1 MEKLSALSS
10 DAPRVNALKPTPEP
24 VVQWDVLVVGGGA
37 TGLGVAVQA
46 ALQGQRVALLE
57 AGDWAC
63 GTSSRST
70 KLLHGGVRYLAQ
82 GHWRLVREALRER
95 ATVLALAPHLAQP
108 LSFVVPGASWL
119 SWAWTGMGLKLY
131 QWLSGRW
138 SLGRTVALPR
148 RQLLERCP
156 GDVAGGAATVAG
168 SAAPQSTWVAGMRY
182 WDAQFEDAR
191 LALAL
196 AKTARRAGASLHN
209 HARVTGLQLE
219 AQGWR
224 VQWLDERSGQTREGL
239 ARCVVNATGVWVD
252 GLRQMA
258 LSTSSNSS
266 GTSRDGP
273 PVKPL
278 VTASQGVHLVVAR
291 ERLPIREAVLIPST
305 ADGRVLFAVP
315 WLGATVIGT
324 TDTPRADAPQE
335 PVPMAEELEF
345 LFREARQSL
354 GVSLGRA
361 DVLSVWVGLRPLV
374 VQGAA
379 DAAGG
384 STSQMSREH
393 LIRREAPGFVTVT
406 GGKWTTYR
414 SMAEQVMQALAE
426 HGDLTTGPGVGTSSV
441 NTALH
446 RLVGAPPAGSVKT
459 SASATYSRIGDA
471 PGLHLWGTEAEEV
484 LRLPGA
490 GHDLGMG
497 LSEAMVRFAARH
509 EWALTVEDMLARRWR
524 ALFLDARQAARMAP
538 AVAALLQEETG
549 LDPRLDAFLELCQQY
564 TLDDDSLAL

>member
-1 MEKLSALSS
+1 MGNSSASS
-10 DAPRVNALKPTPEP
+10 DVDAVVKAASPATEP
-24 VVQWDVLVVGGGA
+24 MVQWDVLVVGGGA

-138 SLGRTVALPR
+138 SLGRTVALSR
-148 RQLLERCP
+148 RELLSRCP
-156 GDVAGGAATVAG
+156 GDVAGGVEPAGG

-209 HARVTGLQLE
+209 HSRVTALLPD
-219 AQGWR
+219 AQGWC
-224 VQWLDERSGQTREGL
+224 VQWLDERSGLTREGL

-258 LSTSSNSS
+258 LSTRSS
-266 GTSRDGP
+266 GEAP

-324 TDTPRADAPQE
+324 TDTPRADAPKE

-345 LFREARQSL
+345 LFREAQQSL
-354 GVSLGRA
+354 GVSLGRS

-384 STSQMSREH
+384 STSKLSREH
-393 LIRREAPGFVTVT
+393 LIQREAPGFVTVT

-414 SMAEQVMQALAE
+414 SMAEHVLQVMAE
-426 HGDLTTGPGVGTSSV
+426 HGDLATGPGEAPSPV
-441 NTALH
+441 NTAQH
-446 RLVGAPPAGSVKT
+446 RLVGAP
-459 SASATYSRIGDA
+459 SATPDKPSSATAKHRISDA
-471 PGLHLWGTEAEEV
+471 PGLHLWGTEAEDV
-484 LRLPGA
+484 SRLPGA
-490 GHDLGMG
+490 DRDLGMG
-497 LSEAMVRFAARH
+497 LSEAMVRFAARQ

-549 LDPRLDAFLELCQQY
+549 LDPRLGAFLELCQRY
-564 TLDDDSLAL
+564 TLAD

>member
-1 MEKLSALSS
+1 MENSSALPS
-10 DAPRVNALKPTPEP
+10 DASSVSAANPAPEP
-24 VVQWDVLVVGGGA
+24 DTQWDVLVVGGGA

-108 LSFVVPGASWL
+108 LSFVVPAASWL
-119 SWAWTGMGLKLY
+119 SWAWTGTGLKLY

-138 SLGRTVALPR
+138 GLGRTVALSR
-148 RQLLERCP
+148 RQLLAHCP
-156 GDVAGGAATVAG
+156 GDAGDRMDAAEASSLAG
-168 SAAPQSTWVAGMRY
+168 SAARPQRTWVAGMRY

-209 HARVTGLQLE
+209 HARVTVLQRV

-258 LSTSSNSS
+258 LSPSS
-266 GTSRDGP
+266 GVAP

-291 ERLPIREAVLIPST
+291 QRLPIREAVLIPRT

-335 PVPMAEELEF
+335 PQPMAEELEF
-345 LFREARQSL
+345 LFRETRQSL
-354 GVSLGRA
+354 GVSLNRD

-379 DAAGG
+379 DAAVG
-384 STSQMSREH
+384 STSRMSREH

-426 HGDLTTGPGVGTSSV
+426 HGDLATGPGVASSPV

-446 RLVGAPPAGSVKT
+446 RLVGAPPARSQT
-459 SASATYSRIGDA
+459 PSASARGAQIGDA
-471 PGLHLWGTEAEEV
+471 PGLHLWGTEADEV

-538 AVAALLQEETG
+538 VVAALLLEETG
-549 LDPRLDAFLELCQQY
+549 LDPRLDAFLELCQRY
-564 TLDDDSLAL
+564 TLAD

>member
-1 MEKLSALSS
+1 MENPSAWSS
-10 DAPRVNALKPTPEP
+10 DAPRVNASGAPTEP
-24 VVQWDVLVVGGGA
+24 DAPWDVLVVGGGA

-46 ALQGQRVALLE
+46 ALQGQRVTLLE

-82 GHWRLVREALRER
+82 GQWRLVRESLRER

-119 SWAWTGMGLKLY
+119 SWAWTGMGLKVY

-138 SLGRTVALPR
+138 SLGRTVALSR
-148 RQLLERCP
+148 RQLLARCP
-156 GDVAGGAATVAG
+156 GDASNGVAGGTAAVAG
-168 SAAPQSTWVAGMRY
+168 SAGPQNTWVAGMRY

-209 HARVTGLQLE
+209 HARVTGLQRE
-219 AQGWR
+219 SQGWR
-224 VQWLDERSGQTREGL
+224 VQWLDERSGQTRVSL

-252 GLRQMA
+252 GLRHMA
-258 LSTSSNSS
+258 LSPSSSTRS
-266 GTSRDGP
+266 EGT

-291 ERLPIREAVLIPST
+291 ERLPIREAVLIPRT

-324 TDTPRADAPQE
+324 TDTPCADAPQE

-354 GVSLGRA
+354 GVSLSRA

-379 DAAGG
+379 AAAGG

-426 HGDLTTGPGVGTSSV
+426 HGDLAAGLGVAPSPV

-446 RLVGAPPAGSVKT
+446 RLVGAPPVD
-459 SASATYSRIGDA
+459 SATTSVSAAYSRIGDA

-490 GHDLGMG
+490 GLDLGMG

-538 AVAALLQEETG
+538 AVAALLKEETG
-549 LDPRLDAFLELCQQY
+549 LDPRLEAFLELCHRY
-564 TLDDDSLAL
+564 TLAD